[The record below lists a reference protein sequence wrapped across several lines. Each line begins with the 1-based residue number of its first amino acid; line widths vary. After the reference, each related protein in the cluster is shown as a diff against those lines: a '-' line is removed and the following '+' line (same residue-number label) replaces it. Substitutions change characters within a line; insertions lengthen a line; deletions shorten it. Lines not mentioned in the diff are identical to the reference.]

1 MSPNPKLPPVKVD
14 IPHKYKIL
22 SFKCEFIE
30 KVIDVAGDCHCALC
44 AVAGLH
50 DISVDDYQIIR
61 YQLLKDLT
69 CDDSESYF

>member
-50 DISVDDYQIIR
+50 DISVDDY
-61 YQLLKDLT
+61 
-69 CDDSESYF
+69 